1 MNDLSLLWAPTTPP
15 SLLASRHRVSN
26 DIYFPAVVSESP
38 LSDQFEAH
46 AQVCEGELYSYTI
59 MHPSPKSGQP
69 PFILAYL
76 NLPGPL
82 RLFGRLRGS
91 ERPHIGQRCRVV
103 ADETFGFVF
112 EAMEVRP

>member
-15 SLLASRHRVSN
+15 SLLASRQRLS
-26 DIYFPAVVSESP
+26 DEIFFPAVTAESP
-38 LSDQFEAH
+38 LSHQFEAH
-46 AQVCEGELYSYTI
+46 AQFTEGELYSYTI

-69 PFILAYL
+69 PFVLAYL

-82 RLFGRLRGS
+82 RLFGRVRGS
-91 ERPHIGQRCRVV
+91 ERPQIGQRCRVV

-112 EAMEVRP
+112 ELMEAQS